1 VRLSN
6 RDYVQFVIGFLQ
18 KKVLAMKKYLLT
30 ALLLLSAC
38 GTSANTVD
46 TSTSTSTSTATT
58 TQPPKPI
65 TVAAVGDI
73 SCSNS
78 QRASG
83 NYLCNDAQVADL
95 IRSNN
100 PDYFIPLGD
109 LQYNTATYDLLTG
122 VYDKTWGNLK
132 DISLPVLGNHD
143 YPADG
148 FFQYFPNI
156 PDAGYYTKTISE
168 NWFVVVLNT
177 NDDCE
182 IVSCD
187 SSSEQ
192 YNWLIRTLD
201 ANQNRCAI
209 VATHHPRF
217 SSGVHGNGDF
227 MKDVWQVLE
236 SRNVPLVLSGHDHNY
251 ERFNTSQ
258 VQFVVGTGGKE
269 LRGIGSVKE
278 ESAVA
283 LNDTSGALVM
293 TINGL
298 NLEATF
304 FGVDGAE
311 RDNWLVQCVK

>member
-1 VRLSN
+1 
-6 RDYVQFVIGFLQ
+6 
-18 KKVLAMKKYLLT
+18 MKKYLLM
-30 ALLLLSAC
+30 ALLLLAAC
-38 GTSANTVD
+38 STSAKTAD
-46 TSTSTSTSTATT
+46 TSTSTTT
-58 TQPPKPI
+58 TEPSKPVTI
-65 TVAAVGDI
+65 AAVGDI

-83 NYLCNDAQVADL
+83 DYPCNDAEVADL

-122 VYDKTWGNLK
+122 IYDKTWGDLK

-148 FFQYFPNI
+148 FFQYFPDI
-156 PDAGYYTKTISE
+156 PDTGYYTKVISE
-168 NWFVVVLNT
+168 DWFVVVLNT
-177 NDDCE
+177 NDDCQ

-201 ANQNRCAI
+201 AHPDSCAI
-209 VATHHPRF
+209 VAMHHPRF
-217 SSGVHGNGDF
+217 SSGVHGNNDYLEP
-227 MKDVWQVLE
+227 VWQVLV
-236 SRNVPLVLSGHDHNY
+236 SRQVPIVLSGHDHNY
-251 ERFNTSQ
+251 ERFNVNPAHNYNTTQ
-258 VQFVVGTGGKE
+258 YVVGTGGKE
-269 LRGIGSVKE
+269 LRGVGTQAE
-278 ESAVA
+278 NSAF
-283 LNDTSGALVM
+283 LSNETSGALIL
-293 TINGL
+293 TINGP

-304 FGVDGAE
+304 FGVDGEE

>member
-1 VRLSN
+1 MSRKRLL
-6 RDYVQFVIGFLQ
+6 V
-18 KKVLAMKKYLLT
+18 
-30 ALLLLSAC
+30 ALLILSAC
-38 GTSANTVD
+38 GTSDKTVE
-46 TSTSTSTSTATT
+46 TYTTTTT
-58 TQPPKPI
+58 TQPPKPVV
-65 TVAAVGDI
+65 VAAVGDI

-78 QRASG
+78 QRTSG
-83 NYLCNDAQVADL
+83 DYLCNDAQVADL

-100 PDYFIPLGD
+100 PDYFVPLGD

-122 VYDKTWGNLK
+122 IYDKTWGDLK

-148 FFQYFPNI
+148 FFQYFPDI
-156 PDAGYYTKTISE
+156 PDNGYYTKTISE
-168 NWFVVVLNT
+168 DWFVVVLNT
-177 NDDCE
+177 NDDCQ

-201 ANQNRCAI
+201 AHPDSCAI
-209 VATHHPRF
+209 VAMHHPRF
-217 SSGVHGNGDF
+217 SSGVHGNGEF
-227 MKDVWQVLE
+227 TEDVWQVLK

-251 ERFNTSQ
+251 ERFNTSP

-269 LRGIGSVKE
+269 LRGVGTQAE
-278 ESAVA
+278 NSAF
-283 LNDTSGALVM
+283 LSNETSGALIM
-293 TINGL
+293 TINGP

-304 FGVDGAE
+304 FGVDGEE